1 MKKGEEAR
9 LVVKPDCECG
19 AGCWLPPRA
28 LLCCGEPLQVPPLL
42 PLSARAAHRILRRRA
57 VVACPAFT
65 LSCTHAPTLIVRN
78 DCPPCADGF
87 GEEGRGAEVPPGA
100 TLEIDLTLLGWHKV
114 ENVTGE
120 RRPAHL
126 ALRVGC

>member
-19 AGCWLPPRA
+19 AGCWLPSRV
-28 LLCCGEPLQVPPLL
+28 LLCCRERCRCRRCYRYLL
-42 PLSARAAHRILRRRA
+42 GLRNRILRRRA
-57 VVACPAFT
+57 VVACPALT
-65 LSCTHAPTLIVRN
+65 LSCTHAPPLIVRN

-87 GEEGRGAEVPPGA
+87 GAEGRGAEVPPGA

-120 RRPAHL
+120 RRPALL